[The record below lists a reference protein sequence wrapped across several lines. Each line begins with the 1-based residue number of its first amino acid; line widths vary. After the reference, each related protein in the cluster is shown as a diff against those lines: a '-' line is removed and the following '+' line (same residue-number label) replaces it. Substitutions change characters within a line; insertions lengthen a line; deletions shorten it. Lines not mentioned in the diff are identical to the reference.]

1 MTTRIR
7 SSRTNTLCGILLLT
21 AAVTAP
27 VVMLASFPWV
37 TRAQIARVIGIAP
50 AEASQPMVFEGE
62 TITLEEADADDAV
75 SRHRCEPATDEAGV
89 PIAVAEPTP
98 RFVPICDREVGPIG
112 DLAVATRR

>member
-1 MTTRIR
+1 METRIR

-50 AEASQPMVFEGE
+50 AEAQQPTTMAFEGE
-62 TITLEEADADDAV
+62 TITLAEADTM
-75 SRHRCEPATDEAGV
+75 SHRCEPATDEAGV

-98 RFVPICDREVGPIG
+98 RFVPICDQRVGPIG

>member
-1 MTTRIR
+1 METRIR
-7 SSRTNTLCGILLLT
+7 SSHTSTLFGVLALT
-21 AAVTAP
+21 AVVALP

-50 AEASQPMVFEGE
+50 AEAQQPTTMAFEGE
-62 TITLEEADADDAV
+62 TITLAEADTI
-75 SRHRCEPATDEAGV
+75 SHRCEPATDEAGV
-89 PIAVAEPTP
+89 PIAVADPTP

>member
-1 MTTRIR
+1 METRIR
-7 SSRTNTLCGILLLT
+7 SSRTNLLGILLLT

-27 VVMLASFPWV
+27 IVMLASFPWV

-50 AEASQPMVFEGE
+50 AEAQPTTMAFEPE
-62 TITLEEADADDAV
+62 VVTLDEADDANAV
-75 SRHRCEPATDEAGV
+75 SRHRCEPATDEAGA